1 MTNSLSG
8 RYPAFSMSASHLAGS
23 LTSLTDLPL
32 PPARTCALFLLG
44 SPQTRIRIPLRA
56 MDGVVLISSHPGAL
70 GYQGGNFPFAA
81 RGPLSSLWSSLSKE
95 PNILPY
101 DPYTFE
107 KVHSYVGFLAVS

>member
-1 MTNSLSG
+1 
-8 RYPAFSMSASHLAGS
+8 MSSSHVAGS
-23 LTSLTDLPL
+23 FTSFTDLPV

-44 SPQTRIRIPLRA
+44 SPQTRMRIVLRV

-81 RGPLSSLWSSLSKE
+81 RGSFRSFSTSLSKE
-95 PNILPY
+95 RNILPY

-107 KVHSYVGFLAVS
+107 KVHS